1 MRLAYLYLLSFN
13 LRVRGIKT
21 LCHSFTRLRS
31 TLVNM
36 QIIKPHL
43 HSLIGTQVS
52 RIFYRLQ
59 RMCHLMN
66 LNVPCIYREFVKMDW
81 ALTMICEDLFVTL
94 LGPKLVPDVFTCDES
109 GVCSS

>member
-94 LGPKLVPDVFTCDES
+94 LGPDVFTCDES